1 MTGQTTARQ
10 RLTAEL
16 LDALRTDG
24 GVRVVT
30 GEPGCGRTTFLD
42 HAARLFRAGPVR
54 YVRADG
60 AHGLDE
66 ALRTVGPLLVCVDD
80 ADLWD
85 APSRAALARTA
96 TRIRETAVRTTLLL
110 TVAGHRPPPPELAD
124 LPVLRLG
131 PLTPGDAA
139 LLIRERADSAV
150 DPAVQEELITA
161 AEGNPALL
169 LALVRRLSPAQLGGR
184 RSLPRPTADDE
195 VLADVAGDRL
205 PDDPGGLLLTTAA
218 AARAT
223 GEEDADA
230 ALVLRA
236 AHAAAT
242 APLPD
247 LLTRGER
254 RLRFRS
260 GLMARAVYATAS
272 PGDRR
277 AAHLSLAEAATD
289 REDLLPLLHRA
300 WAVGAPAPA
309 VAASLAAAATDPSST
324 APPALRRRALARA
337 ADLTPDQAERAR
349 RHLAAAEQALLAGLA
364 ADALRLLDRAR
375 GRSAPASVRGGAE
388 LLRGAV
394 LLADG
399 PVEDAR
405 ESFLLAA
412 DLLPPPAAARATLG
426 AADAAWSAGDP
437 TACLSALAPTHTP
450 PALPLAEAC
459 VRVPR
464 STPTPSPPTLTPPVV
479 SACACRPTPAAVGAP
494 GPPDTVSRAVGDVS
508 RRCGQSCL
516 LQHPDGLGGPAAR
529 VGVTTPRT
537 ACAPSTD
544 FRADG
549 ALSTDF
555 RADGALSTDSRA
567 GGALPADS
575 RAGGAPPTDSQP
587 SGVPPIYLQPSGALP
602 TDLQRS
608 GALPAD
614 SRSSGAPPTDLQPSG
629 ALPTDLQ
636 RSGALPADSRSSGA
650 PPTDLQ
656 PSGALPTDLQRSGAL
671 PKDSQRSGAPPTD
684 PQPSGVPPTM
694 SPPDGD
700 PSRDHRD
707 GMRAVL
713 LARFDLAATPLRR
726 VVDNGLHGSD
736 PDHLLRSAAAALMLG
751 DVTSAR
757 RAGARALA
765 AARTTGS
772 AALEPRALEYLAYA
786 ELRAGRHQ
794 LARTHAE
801 EGLRAAERTG
811 QRNTAAH
818 HHAVLALAASIE
830 GEADLVAEHAEAA
843 LRTARRHGLAQAAT
857 LAHWAVARADLGAGR
872 PREAAQ
878 RLGPLVR
885 PGARRG
891 HFAVWMLAVP
901 CFVEAAASAGRP
913 QHAEAV
919 VEDFVLWAACGAD
932 PQAPSQLL
940 RCRAL
945 LAGPDTADELY
956 LRALDRHD
964 DTAGDFE
971 RARTELL
978 YGKWLR
984 RRRRLR
990 EARARLEEA
999 RLGFE
1004 RCGAPLWAQ
1013 QAAAELRAGGA
1024 APNAAPAASVG
1035 AGDLARLT
1043 PQQMRIARYVAAGA
1057 TNREVALSLSVST
1070 RTVDYHLRNV
1080 FATLGL
1086 RSRVELVRLV
1096 EQEEKTGARL

>member
-184 RSLPRPTADDE
+184 RSLPRPTADGE

-247 LLTRGER
+247 LLTRGEG

-324 APPALRRRALARA
+324 APPALRRRALTRA
-337 ADLTPDQAERAR
+337 AELTPDQAERAR

-464 STPTPSPPTLTPPVV
+464 STPIPSPPTPPAV
-479 SACACRPTPAAVGAP
+479 SACTCRPTPAAVEVP
-494 GPPDTVSRAVGDVS
+494 GPPDAVGRAFGDVS

-549 ALSTDF
+549 ALSTD
-555 RADGALSTDSRA
+555 
-567 GGALPADS
+567 S

-602 TDLQRS
+602 MDSRSS

-614 SRSSGAPPTDLQPSG
+614 SRSSG

-636 RSGALPADSRSSGA
+636 RSGALPADS
-650 PPTDLQ
+650 Q
-656 PSGALPTDLQRSGAL
+656 P
-671 PKDSQRSGAPPTD
+671 SGAPPTD

>member
-184 RSLPRPTADDE
+184 RSLPRPTADGE

-324 APPALRRRALARA
+324 APPALRRRALTRA
-337 ADLTPDQAERAR
+337 AELTPDQAERAR

-464 STPTPSPPTLTPPVV
+464 STPTPSPPTPTPPVV
-479 SACACRPTPAAVGAP
+479 SACTCRPTPAAVEAP
-494 GPPDTVSRAVGDVS
+494 GPPDAVSRAVGDVS

-516 LQHPDGLGGPAAR
+516 LQHPDGLGGPAAW

-544 FRADG
+544 FRAG
-549 ALSTDF
+549 
-555 RADGALSTDSRA
+555 GALSTDSRA

-587 SGVPPIYLQPSGALP
+587 SGVPPTYLQPSGALP
-602 TDLQRS
+602 MDSRSSGALPMDSRSS

-629 ALPTDLQ
+629 APPTDLQ

-650 PPTDLQ
+650 
-656 PSGALPTDLQRSGAL
+656 LPTDLQRSGAL
-671 PKDSQRSGAPPTD
+671 PMDS
-684 PQPSGVPPTM
+684 QPSGVPPTM

-901 CFVEAAASAGRP
+901 CFVEAAAAAGRP

-1024 APNAAPAASVG
+1024 TPNAAPAASLG

>member
-66 ALRTVGPLLVCVDD
+66 ALRTAGPLLVCVDD

-150 DPAVQEELITA
+150 DPAVREELITA

-184 RSLPRPTADDE
+184 RSRPRPTVDGE

-218 AARAT
+218 AGRAT
-223 GEEDADA
+223 GEGDADA

-247 LLTRGER
+247 LLTRGEG

-260 GLMARAVYATAS
+260 GLMARVVYATAS
-272 PGDRR
+272 PEDRR
-277 AAHLSLAEAATD
+277 AAHLALAEAATD
-289 REDLLPLLHRA
+289 QEDLLPLLHRA
-300 WAVGAPAPA
+300 WAAGAPAPA

-349 RHLAAAEQALLAGLA
+349 RHLAAAEQALLAGHA

-450 PALPLAEAC
+450 PTLPLAEAC

-464 STPTPSPPTLTPPVV
+464 STPTLSPPTPMPPAV
-479 SACACRPTPAAVGAP
+479 SACTCRPTPAAVEAP
-494 GPPDTVSRAVGDVS
+494 ALPDAVSRALGDTP

-516 LQHPDGLGGPAAR
+516 PQHPEGLGGPAAR
-529 VGVTTPRT
+529 VGATAPRT
-537 ACAPSTD
+537 PCAPPAGS
-544 FRADG
+544 RSGG
-549 ALSTDF
+549 ALPAGS
-555 RADGALSTDSRA
+555 RSGGALPAGSRA
-567 GGALPADS
+567 GGALPAD
-575 RAGGAPPTDSQP
+575 P
-587 SGVPPIYLQPSGALP
+587 
-602 TDLQRS
+602 
-608 GALPAD
+608 
-614 SRSSGAPPTDLQPSG
+614 RSSGAPPADRRSSG
-629 ALPTDLQ
+629 TLPADC
-636 RSGALPADSRSSGA
+636 RSSSALPADPRSSGGPPTDPRSSGA
-650 PPTDLQ
+650 PATI
-656 PSGALPTDLQRSGAL
+656 
-671 PKDSQRSGAPPTD
+671 
-684 PQPSGVPPTM
+684 

>member
-1 MTGQTTARQ
+1 MTGHTTARQ

-30 GEPGCGRTTFLD
+30 GEPGCGRSTFLD

-54 YVRADG
+54 HVRADR
-60 AHGLDE
+60 AHELDD
-66 ALRTVGPLLVCVDD
+66 ALRTATVSGPLLLCVDD

-85 APSRAALARTA
+85 APSRAALARA
-96 TRIRETAVRTTLLL
+96 AARIRETGVRTTLLL
-110 TVAGHRPPPPELAD
+110 TVAGHRPPPPELSD

-131 PLTPGDAA
+131 PLTPAEAA
-139 LLIRERADSAV
+139 PLIRERADSEVA
-150 DPAVQEELITA
+150 PAVREELITE

-169 LALVRRLSPAQLGGR
+169 LALVRRLSPARLSGR
-184 RSLPRPTADDE
+184 RALPRPLVDGE

-230 ALVLRA
+230 DLVLRA
-236 AHAAAT
+236 CRAAT
-242 APLPD
+242 DAPLPD
-247 LLTRGER
+247 LLTRSEG

-260 GLMARAVYATAS
+260 ALMARAVHALAA
-272 PGDRR
+272 PEHRR
-277 AAHLSLAEAATD
+277 AAHLALAEAA
-289 REDLLPLLHRA
+289 REAEDILPLLHRS
-300 WAVGAPAPA
+300 WAVPDPAL
-309 VAASLAAAATDPSST
+309 AASLASAATDPAST
-324 APPALRRRALARA
+324 TPPALRRTALVRA
-337 ADLTPDQAERAR
+337 AELTPDGAERAR
-349 RHLAAAEQALLAGLA
+349 RHLAAAEQTLLAGGV
-364 ADALRLLDRAR
+364 ADALRLLDQAR
-375 GRSAPASVRGGAE
+375 GPSAPTPVRGGAE

-412 DLLPPPAAARATLG
+412 DLLPPHAAARATLG

-437 TACLSALAPTHTP
+437 ASCLSALAPTRTP
-450 PALPLAEAC
+450 PTLPLAQAC
-459 VRVPR
+459 VRVPQE
-464 STPTPSPPTLTPPVV
+464 
-479 SACACRPTPAAVGAP
+479 PAAPDEHRGGVAQVGATAP
-494 GPPDTVSRAVGDVS
+494 RPEGVAPVGDV
-508 RRCGQSCL
+508 
-516 LQHPDGLGGPAAR
+516 
-529 VGVTTPRT
+529 
-537 ACAPSTD
+537 
-544 FRADG
+544 
-549 ALSTDF
+549 
-555 RADGALSTDSRA
+555 
-567 GGALPADS
+567 
-575 RAGGAPPTDSQP
+575 
-587 SGVPPIYLQPSGALP
+587 
-602 TDLQRS
+602 
-608 GALPAD
+608 
-614 SRSSGAPPTDLQPSG
+614 
-629 ALPTDLQ
+629 
-636 RSGALPADSRSSGA
+636 
-650 PPTDLQ
+650 
-656 PSGALPTDLQRSGAL
+656 
-671 PKDSQRSGAPPTD
+671 
-684 PQPSGVPPTM
+684 
-694 SPPDGD
+694 
-700 PSRDHRD
+700 SRDHRD

-713 LARFDLAATPLRR
+713 LARFDLAAAPLRR
-726 VVDNGLHGSD
+726 VVENGLQGTD
-736 PDHLLRSAAAALMLG
+736 PDRLLRSAAAALMLG

-765 AARTTGS
+765 AARTHSS

-801 EGLRAAERTG
+801 EGLRTAERTG

-830 GEADLVAEHAEAA
+830 GEADLVTEHAEAA
-843 LRTARRHGLAQAAT
+843 LRTARRHGLAQAET
-857 LAHWAVARADLGAGR
+857 LAHWAAARADLGAGR

-885 PGARRG
+885 PGPRRG

-913 QHAEAV
+913 QFAAGV
-919 VEDFVLWAACGAD
+919 VEDFTLWAACGAD

-945 LAGPDTADELY
+945 LAAPDTADELY
-956 LRALDRHD
+956 LRALDQHD

-990 EARARLEEA
+990 EARTRLEEA

-1024 APNAAPAASVG
+1024 APTTAPAASSG

-1043 PQQMRIARYVAAGA
+1043 PQQLRIARYVAEGA

>member
-184 RSLPRPTADDE
+184 RSLPRPTADGE

-230 ALVLRA
+230 GLVLRA

-324 APPALRRRALARA
+324 APPALRRRALTRA
-337 ADLTPDQAERAR
+337 AELTPDQAERAR
-349 RHLAAAEQALLAGLA
+349 RHLAAAEQALLAGHA

-464 STPTPSPPTLTPPVV
+464 STPTPGPPTPTPPVV
-479 SACACRPTPAAVGAP
+479 SACTCRPTPPAVEAP
-494 GPPDTVSRAVGDVS
+494 GPPDAVSRAVGDVS

-537 ACAPSTD
+537 ARAQSTD
-544 FRADG
+544 YRAG
-549 ALSTDF
+549 
-555 RADGALSTDSRA
+555 GALSTDSRA
-567 GGALPADS
+567 GGALSTDS

-587 SGVPPIYLQPSGALP
+587 SGVPPTYLQPSGALP
-602 TDLQRS
+602 
-608 GALPAD
+608 AD
-614 SRSSGAPPTDLQPSG
+614 SQP
-629 ALPTDLQ
+629 
-636 RSGALPADSRSSGA
+636 
-650 PPTDLQ
+650 
-656 PSGALPTDLQRSGAL
+656 
-671 PKDSQRSGAPPTD
+671 SGAPPTD

-801 EGLRAAERTG
+801 EGLHAAERTG

>member
-42 HAARLFRAGPVR
+42 HAARLFRTGPVR

-66 ALRTVGPLLVCVDD
+66 ALRTAGPLLVCVDD

-139 LLIRERADSAV
+139 LLIRERTDSAV

-184 RSLPRPTADDE
+184 RSLPRPTADGE
-195 VLADVAGDRL
+195 VLADVAGGRL

-247 LLTRGER
+247 LLTRGEG

-272 PGDRR
+272 PEDRR

-324 APPALRRRALARA
+324 APPALRLRALARA

-349 RHLAAAEQALLAGLA
+349 RHLAAAGQALLAGHA

-450 PALPLAEAC
+450 PTFPLAEAC

-464 STPTPSPPTLTPPVV
+464 SAPTPSPPTPTPPAV
-479 SACACRPTPAAVGAP
+479 SACTCRPTPAAVEAL
-494 GPPDTVSRAVGDVS
+494 GPPDAVSRAVGDVS
-508 RRCGQSCL
+508 RRCVQSCL
-516 LQHPDGLGGPAAR
+516 LRHPDGLGGPAAR
-529 VGVTTPRT
+529 VAVTAPRT
-537 ACAPSTD
+537 ACAP
-544 FRADG
+544 
-549 ALSTDF
+549 
-555 RADGALSTDSRA
+555 STDSRA
-567 GGALPADS
+567 GGALPTDS

-587 SGVPPIYLQPSGALP
+587 SGVPPTYLQPSGALP
-602 TDLQRS
+602 MDSRSS

-614 SRSSGAPPTDLQPSG
+614 SRSSGVPPTDLQPSG
-629 ALPTDLQ
+629 ALPTD
-636 RSGALPADSRSSGA
+636 S
-650 PPTDLQ
+650 Q
-656 PSGALPTDLQRSGAL
+656 PSGALPTDPQPSGAL
-671 PKDSQRSGAPPTD
+671 PTD
-684 PQPSGVPPTM
+684 PQPSGVPTTDPQPSGVPTTM

-700 PSRDHRD
+700 PFRDHRD

-801 EGLRAAERTG
+801 EGHRAAERTG

-945 LAGPDTADELY
+945 LAGPDAADELY

>member
-184 RSLPRPTADDE
+184 RSLPRPTADGE

-324 APPALRRRALARA
+324 APPALRRRALTRA
-337 ADLTPDQAERAR
+337 AELTPDQAERAR

-464 STPTPSPPTLTPPVV
+464 STPTPGPPTPTPPVV
-479 SACACRPTPAAVGAP
+479 SACTCRPTPAAVEVP
-494 GPPDTVSRAVGDVS
+494 GPPDAVSRAVGDVS

-544 FRADG
+544 FRAG
-549 ALSTDF
+549 
-555 RADGALSTDSRA
+555 GALSTDSRA

-587 SGVPPIYLQPSGALP
+587 SGVPPTYLQPSGALP
-602 TDLQRS
+602 MDSRSS

-629 ALPTDLQ
+629 APPTDLQ

-650 PPTDLQ
+650 
-656 PSGALPTDLQRSGAL
+656 LPTDLQRSGAL
-671 PKDSQRSGAPPTD
+671 PMDS
-684 PQPSGVPPTM
+684 QPSGVPPTM

-801 EGLRAAERTG
+801 EGLHAAERTG

-843 LRTARRHGLAQAAT
+843 LRTARRHGLVQAAT

>member
-60 AHGLDE
+60 AHGLDK
-66 ALRTVGPLLVCVDD
+66 ALRTAGPLLVCVDD

-184 RSLPRPTADDE
+184 RSLPRPTADGE

-236 AHAAAT
+236 AHAAVT

-247 LLTRGER
+247 LLTRGEG

-272 PGDRR
+272 PEDRR

-289 REDLLPLLHRA
+289 QEDLLPLLHRA

-349 RHLAAAEQALLAGLA
+349 RHLAAAEQALLAGHA

-450 PALPLAEAC
+450 PTLPLAEAC

-464 STPTPSPPTLTPPVV
+464 STPTPSPPTPMPPAV
-479 SACACRPTPAAVGAP
+479 SACTCRPTPAAVKAP
-494 GPPDTVSRAVGDVS
+494 GPPDAVSRAVGDTP

-516 LQHPDGLGGPAAR
+516 PQHPDGLGGPAAR
-529 VGVTTPRT
+529 VGVTAPRT
-537 ACAPSTD
+537 ACAP
-544 FRADG
+544 
-549 ALSTDF
+549 
-555 RADGALSTDSRA
+555 STDSRA
-567 GGALPADS
+567 GGALPTDSRVGGALSTDS

-587 SGVPPIYLQPSGALP
+587 SGVPPTDLQPSGALP
-602 TDLQRS
+602 M
-608 GALPAD
+608 D
-614 SRSSGAPPTDLQPSG
+614 SRSSGVPPTDLQPSG
-629 ALPTDLQ
+629 ALPTDSQ
-636 RSGALPADSRSSGA
+636 PSGA
-650 PPTDLQ
+650 PPTETQ
-656 PSGALPTDLQRSGAL
+656 PSGA
-671 PKDSQRSGAPPTD
+671 
-684 PQPSGVPPTM
+684 PPTM

-1024 APNAAPAASVG
+1024 TPNAAPAASLG

>member
-1 MTGQTTARQ
+1 M
-10 RLTAEL
+10 TAEL

-184 RSLPRPTADDE
+184 RSLPRPTADGE

-247 LLTRGER
+247 LLTRGEG

-324 APPALRRRALARA
+324 APPALRRRALTRA
-337 ADLTPDQAERAR
+337 AELTPDQAERAR

-464 STPTPSPPTLTPPVV
+464 STPIPSPPTPPAV
-479 SACACRPTPAAVGAP
+479 SACTCRPTPAAVEVP
-494 GPPDTVSRAVGDVS
+494 GPPDAVSRAFGDVS

-537 ACAPSTD
+537 ARAPSTD
-544 FRADG
+544 YRAG
-549 ALSTDF
+549 
-555 RADGALSTDSRA
+555 GALSTDSRA

-587 SGVPPIYLQPSGALP
+587 SGVPPTYLQPSGARGVPPTYLQPSGALP
-602 TDLQRS
+602 MDSRSSGALSADSRSSGVPSTDLQRS

-614 SRSSGAPPTDLQPSG
+614 SRSSGVP
-629 ALPTDLQ
+629 PTDLQ
-636 RSGALPADSRSSGA
+636 RSGALPADS
-650 PPTDLQ
+650 Q
-656 PSGALPTDLQRSGAL
+656 P
-671 PKDSQRSGAPPTD
+671 SGAPPTD

-843 LRTARRHGLAQAAT
+843 LRTARRHGLVQAAT

>member
-184 RSLPRPTADDE
+184 RSLPRPTADGE

-277 AAHLSLAEAATD
+277 AAHLSLAEAVTD

-324 APPALRRRALARA
+324 APPALRRRALTRA
-337 ADLTPDQAERAR
+337 AELTPDQAERAR

-464 STPTPSPPTLTPPVV
+464 STPTPGPPTPTPPVV
-479 SACACRPTPAAVGAP
+479 SACTCRPTPAAVEAP
-494 GPPDTVSRAVGDVS
+494 GPPDAVSRAVGDVS

-544 FRADG
+544 FRAG
-549 ALSTDF
+549 
-555 RADGALSTDSRA
+555 GALSTDSRA

-587 SGVPPIYLQPSGALP
+587 SGVPPTYLQPSGALP
-602 TDLQRS
+602 MDSRSS

-629 ALPTDLQ
+629 APPTDLQ

-650 PPTDLQ
+650 
-656 PSGALPTDLQRSGAL
+656 LPTDLQRSGAL
-671 PKDSQRSGAPPTD
+671 PMDS
-684 PQPSGVPPTM
+684 QPSGVPPTM

-843 LRTARRHGLAQAAT
+843 LRTARRHGLVQAAT

-901 CFVEAAASAGRP
+901 CFVEAAAAAGRP

>member
-1 MTGQTTARQ
+1 MTGHTTARQ

-42 HAARLFRAGPVR
+42 HAARLFRGGPVR
-54 YVRADG
+54 HVRADG
-60 AHGLDE
+60 VRELDE
-66 ALRTVGPLLVCVDD
+66 ALRTAGPLLVCVDD

-96 TRIRETAVRTTLLL
+96 ARIRETAVRRTLLL
-110 TVAGHRPPPPELAD
+110 TVANHRPPPPELAD

-131 PLTPGDAA
+131 PLAPGDAA

-150 DPAVQEELITA
+150 DPAVREELISA

-169 LALVRRLSPAQLGGR
+169 LALVRRLSPDQLGGR
-184 RSLPRPTADDE
+184 RALPRPPADGE

-205 PDDPGGLLLTTAA
+205 PGDPRGLLLTTAA

-223 GEEDADA
+223 GEEEADA

-236 AHAAAT
+236 AHAAAN

-247 LLTRGER
+247 LLTRGEG

-260 GLMARAVYATAS
+260 ALMARAVYATAS
-272 PGDRR
+272 SEDRR
-277 AAHLSLAEAATD
+277 AAHLALAEAATGQ
-289 REDLLPLLHRA
+289 EDLLPLLHRA
-300 WAVGAPAPA
+300 WAVSAPAPA
-309 VAASLAAAATDPSST
+309 VAASLAAAATDPSSP
-324 APPALRRRALARA
+324 APPALRRRALTRA
-337 ADLTPDQAERAR
+337 ADLTPDEAERAR
-349 RHLAAAEQALLAGLA
+349 RHLAAAEQALLAGHA

-375 GRSAPASVRGGAE
+375 GRSAPAAVRGGAE

-450 PALPLAEAC
+450 RTLPLAEAC
-459 VRVPR
+459 VRVPKQPG
-464 STPTPSPPTLTPPVV
+464 SCDEPT
-479 SACACRPTPAAVGAP
+479 C
-494 GPPDTVSRAVGDVS
+494 
-508 RRCGQSCL
+508 RCGRSC
-516 LQHPDGLGGPAAR
+516 G
-529 VGVTTPRT
+529 T
-537 ACAPSTD
+537 
-544 FRADG
+544 
-549 ALSTDF
+549 
-555 RADGALSTDSRA
+555 
-567 GGALPADS
+567 
-575 RAGGAPPTDSQP
+575 
-587 SGVPPIYLQPSGALP
+587 LP
-602 TDLQRS
+602 TN
-608 GALPAD
+608 P
-614 SRSSGAPPTDLQPSG
+614 
-629 ALPTDLQ
+629 
-636 RSGALPADSRSSGA
+636 
-650 PPTDLQ
+650 
-656 PSGALPTDLQRSGAL
+656 
-671 PKDSQRSGAPPTD
+671 
-684 PQPSGVPPTM
+684 
-694 SPPDGD
+694 PPDGD
-700 PSRDHRD
+700 PSSDHRD

-726 VVDNGLHGSD
+726 VVENGLHGTD

-765 AARTTGS
+765 AARTSGS
-772 AALEPRALEYLAYA
+772 VALEPRALEYLAYA

-801 EGLRAAERTG
+801 EGLRAAERAG

-830 GEADLVAEHAEAA
+830 GEADLVAEHAEEA

-857 LAHWAVARADLGAGR
+857 LAHWAAARADLGAGR

-913 QHAEAV
+913 QHAAAL
-919 VEDFVLWAACGAD
+919 VEDFALWAACGAD

-956 LRALDRHD
+956 LSALDRHD
-964 DTAGDFE
+964 DTVGDFE

-990 EARARLEEA
+990 EARTRLEEA

-1024 APNAAPAASVG
+1024 APNPAPAASSG

-1043 PQQMRIARYVAAGA
+1043 PQQLRIARYVAAGA

>member
-66 ALRTVGPLLVCVDD
+66 ALRTAGPLLVCVDD

-150 DPAVQEELITA
+150 DPAVREELITA

-184 RSLPRPTADDE
+184 RSLPRPTVDGE

-205 PDDPGGLLLTTAA
+205 PDDPDGLLLTTAA

-223 GEEDADA
+223 GEGDADA

-247 LLTRGER
+247 LLTRGEG

-272 PGDRR
+272 PEDRR
-277 AAHLSLAEAATD
+277 AAHLALAEAATD
-289 REDLLPLLHRA
+289 QEDLLPLLHRA
-300 WAVGAPAPA
+300 WATGAPAPA

-349 RHLAAAEQALLAGLA
+349 RHLAAAEQALLAGHA

-450 PALPLAEAC
+450 PTLPLAEAC

-464 STPTPSPPTLTPPVV
+464 STPTLSPPTPMPPAV
-479 SACACRPTPAAVGAP
+479 SACTCRPTPAAVEAP
-494 GPPDTVSRAVGDVS
+494 ALPDAVSRAVGDTP

-516 LQHPDGLGGPAAR
+516 PQHPEGLGGPAAR
-529 VGVTTPRT
+529 VGATAPRT
-537 ACAPSTD
+537 ACALPADRRSGGAPPAD
-544 FRADG
+544 FRSSG
-549 ALSTDF
+549 TP
-555 RADGALSTDSRA
+555 STDSRSGGA
-567 GGALPADS
+567 PPADSRSNGTPSTDSRSGGALPTDPRSNGALPADAQPSGTPPADS
-575 RAGGAPPTDSQP
+575 RSGGAP
-587 SGVPPIYLQPSGALP
+587 
-602 TDLQRS
+602 
-608 GALPAD
+608 PAD
-614 SRSSGAPPTDLQPSG
+614 SRSSGT
-629 ALPTDLQ
+629 LPTGR
-636 RSGALPADSRSSGA
+636 RSSSALPADPRS
-650 PPTDLQ
+650 
-656 PSGALPTDLQRSGAL
+656 
-671 PKDSQRSGAPPTD
+671 
-684 PQPSGVPPTM
+684 SGVPPTI

-700 PSRDHRD
+700 PSRHHRD

-801 EGLRAAERTG
+801 EGLHTAERTG

-945 LAGPDTADELY
+945 LAGPDTADEMY

-990 EARARLEEA
+990 EARVRLEEA

-1013 QAAAELRAGGA
+1013 QAAAELRAGGAA

>member
-60 AHGLDE
+60 AHGLDK
-66 ALRTVGPLLVCVDD
+66 ALRTAGPLLVCVDD

-184 RSLPRPTADDE
+184 RSLPRPTADGE

-236 AHAAAT
+236 AHAAVT

-247 LLTRGER
+247 LLTRGEG

-272 PGDRR
+272 PEDRR

-289 REDLLPLLHRA
+289 QEDLLPLLHRA

-309 VAASLAAAATDPSST
+309 VVASLAAAATDPSST

-349 RHLAAAEQALLAGLA
+349 RHLAAAEQALLAGHA

-450 PALPLAEAC
+450 PTLPLAEAC

-464 STPTPSPPTLTPPVV
+464 STPTPSPPAPPAV
-479 SACACRPTPAAVGAP
+479 SACTCRPTPAAAEAP
-494 GPPDTVSRAVGDVS
+494 GPPDAVSRAVGDVS

-516 LQHPDGLGGPAAR
+516 LRHPDGLGGPAAR
-529 VGVTTPRT
+529 VGVTEPRT

-544 FRADG
+544 SRVGG
-549 ALSTDF
+549 ALPM
-555 RADGALSTDSRA
+555 DSRA

-575 RAGGAPPTDSQP
+575 RGG
-587 SGVPPIYLQPSGALP
+587 
-602 TDLQRS
+602 
-608 GALPAD
+608 
-614 SRSSGAPPTDLQPSG
+614 GAPPTDLQPSG
-629 ALPTDLQ
+629 ALPM
-636 RSGALPADSRSSGA
+636 DSRSSGA
-650 PPTDLQ
+650 LPTDSRSSGVPPTDLQ
-656 PSGALPTDLQRSGAL
+656 PSGALPTD
-671 PKDSQRSGAPPTD
+671 SQPSGAPPTD
-684 PQPSGVPPTM
+684 PQPSGAPPTM

-726 VVDNGLHGSD
+726 VVDNGLHGCD

-1013 QAAAELRAGGA
+1013 QAAAELRAVGA
-1024 APNAAPAASVG
+1024 TPNAAPAASVG

>member
-184 RSLPRPTADDE
+184 RSLPRPTADGE

-324 APPALRRRALARA
+324 APPALRRRALTRA
-337 ADLTPDQAERAR
+337 AELTPDQAERAR

-464 STPTPSPPTLTPPVV
+464 STPTPGPPTPTPPVV
-479 SACACRPTPAAVGAP
+479 SACTCRPTPAAVEAP
-494 GPPDTVSRAVGDVS
+494 GPPDAVSRAVGDVS

-544 FRADG
+544 FRAG
-549 ALSTDF
+549 
-555 RADGALSTDSRA
+555 GALSTDSRA

-587 SGVPPIYLQPSGALP
+587 SGVPPTYLQPSGALP
-602 TDLQRS
+602 MDSRSSGALPMDSRSS

-629 ALPTDLQ
+629 APPTDLQ

-650 PPTDLQ
+650 
-656 PSGALPTDLQRSGAL
+656 LPTDLQRSGAL
-671 PKDSQRSGAPPTD
+671 PMDS
-684 PQPSGVPPTM
+684 QPSGVPPTM

-794 LARTHAE
+794 LARAHAE
-801 EGLRAAERTG
+801 EGLHAAERTG

-901 CFVEAAASAGRP
+901 CFVEAAAAAGRP

-919 VEDFVLWAACGAD
+919 VEDFVLWEACGAD

-1024 APNAAPAASVG
+1024 APNAAPAASLG

>member
-1 MTGQTTARQ
+1 MTGQTIARQ

-184 RSLPRPTADDE
+184 RSLPRPTADGE

-324 APPALRRRALARA
+324 APPALRRRALTRA
-337 ADLTPDQAERAR
+337 AELTPDQAERAR

-464 STPTPSPPTLTPPVV
+464 STPTPSPPTPTPPVV
-479 SACACRPTPAAVGAP
+479 SACTCRQTPAAVEAP
-494 GPPDTVSRAVGDVS
+494 GPPDAVSRAFGDVS

-537 ACAPSTD
+537 ARAPSTD
-544 FRADG
+544 YRAG
-549 ALSTDF
+549 
-555 RADGALSTDSRA
+555 GALSTDSRA

-587 SGVPPIYLQPSGALP
+587 SGVPPTYLQPSGARGVPPTYLQPSGALP
-602 TDLQRS
+602 MDSRSSGALSADSRSSGVPSTDLQRS

-614 SRSSGAPPTDLQPSG
+614 SRSSGVP
-629 ALPTDLQ
+629 PTDLQ
-636 RSGALPADSRSSGA
+636 RSGALPADS
-650 PPTDLQ
+650 Q
-656 PSGALPTDLQRSGAL
+656 P
-671 PKDSQRSGAPPTD
+671 SGAPPTD

-843 LRTARRHGLAQAAT
+843 LRTARRHGLVQAAT

>member
-1 MTGQTTARQ
+1 MIGHTTARQ

-54 YVRADG
+54 HLRADQ
-60 AHGLDE
+60 AHELDD
-66 ALRTVGPLLVCVDD
+66 ALRPATAAAPVLLCVDD
-80 ADLWD
+80 AHLWD
-85 APSRAALARTA
+85 APARATLARAAARIRGTGVRAALL
-96 TRIRETAVRTTLLL
+96 V
-110 TVAGHRPPPPELAD
+110 TVPDHRRVAPELAD

-131 PLTPGDAA
+131 PLTPADAA
-139 LLIRERADSAV
+139 LLVRDAADEAV
-150 DPAVQEELITA
+150 DPAVREELVTA

-169 LALVRRLSPAQLGGR
+169 LALVRRLSPAQLSGR
-184 RSLPRPTADDE
+184 RALPPSLVTGE
-195 VLADVAGDRL
+195 VLAEVAGDRL
-205 PDDPGGLLLTTAA
+205 PDDPGGLPLTTAA

-223 GEEDADA
+223 GEEDADEE
-230 ALVLRA
+230 LVLRA
-236 AHAAAT
+236 CPSAIDG
-242 APLPD
+242 PLPD
-247 LLTRGER
+247 LLTRGEG

-260 GLMARAVYATAS
+260 TLMLRAVYATAPS
-272 PGDRR
+272 AHRR
-277 AAHLSLAEAATD
+277 AAHLALAEAATEPD
-289 REDLLPLLHRA
+289 ELLPLLHRS
-300 WAVGAPAPA
+300 WATTGPAPD
-309 VAASLAAAATDPSST
+309 VAASLTRAVTDPACT
-324 APPALRRRALARA
+324 APPALRRRALTRA
-337 ADLTPDQAERAR
+337 ADLTPDGAERAR
-349 RHLAAAEQALLAGLA
+349 RHLAAAQQALLAGHT
-364 ADALRLLDRAR
+364 ADALRLLERAR

-412 DLLPPPAAARATLG
+412 DLLPPPAAARATLA

-437 TACLSALAPTHTP
+437 TACLSALAPTRTP
-450 PALPLAEAC
+450 PTLPLAEAC

-464 STPTPSPPTLTPPVV
+464 SGTPT
-479 SACACRPTPAAVGAP
+479 AP
-494 GPPDTVSRAVGDVS
+494 GVPAV
-508 RRCGQSCL
+508 RRN
-516 LQHPDGLGGPAAR
+516 PE
-529 VGVTTPRT
+529 
-537 ACAPSTD
+537 
-544 FRADG
+544 
-549 ALSTDF
+549 
-555 RADGALSTDSRA
+555 
-567 GGALPADS
+567 
-575 RAGGAPPTDSQP
+575 
-587 SGVPPIYLQPSGALP
+587 
-602 TDLQRS
+602 
-608 GALPAD
+608 
-614 SRSSGAPPTDLQPSG
+614 
-629 ALPTDLQ
+629 
-636 RSGALPADSRSSGA
+636 
-650 PPTDLQ
+650 
-656 PSGALPTDLQRSGAL
+656 
-671 PKDSQRSGAPPTD
+671 
-684 PQPSGVPPTM
+684 
-694 SPPDGD
+694 PDGD

-707 GMRAVL
+707 GLRAVL
-713 LARFDLAATPLRR
+713 LARFDLAAAPLRR
-726 VVDNGLHGSD
+726 VVDHGLRGSD

-765 AARTTGS
+765 AARTSGS

-801 EGLRAAERTG
+801 EGLRTAARAG

-857 LAHWAVARADLGAGR
+857 LAHWAAARADLGAGR

-878 RLGPLVR
+878 RLGPLVL

-901 CFVEAAASAGRP
+901 CFVEATASAGRP
-913 QHAEAV
+913 QHAAAV
-919 VEDFVLWAACGAD
+919 VESFALWAACGAD

-945 LAGPDTADELY
+945 LAAPDTADELY
-956 LRALDRHD
+956 RRALDRHD

-990 EARARLEEA
+990 EARTRLEEA

-1004 RCGAPLWAQ
+1004 RCGARLWAQ
-1013 QAAAELRAGGA
+1013 QAADELRAGGA
-1024 APNAAPAASVG
+1024 APAAAPAVSPG

-1043 PQQMRIARYVAAGA
+1043 PQQLRIARYVAGGA

>member
-184 RSLPRPTADDE
+184 RSLPRPTADGE

-324 APPALRRRALARA
+324 APPALRRRALTRA
-337 ADLTPDQAERAR
+337 AELTPDQAERAR

-464 STPTPSPPTLTPPVV
+464 STPTPGPPTPTPPVV
-479 SACACRPTPAAVGAP
+479 SACTCRPTPAAVEAP
-494 GPPDTVSRAVGDVS
+494 GPPDAVSRAVGDVS

-544 FRADG
+544 
-549 ALSTDF
+549 
-555 RADGALSTDSRA
+555 SRA

-575 RAGGAPPTDSQP
+575 RAGGAPPADSQP
-587 SGVPPIYLQPSGALP
+587 SGVPPTYLQPSGALPMDSRSSGALPADSRSSGAPPTDLQRSGAPP

-614 SRSSGAPPTDLQPSG
+614 SRSSGA
-629 ALPTDLQ
+629 LPTDLQ
-636 RSGALPADSRSSGA
+636 RSGALPADS
-650 PPTDLQ
+650 Q
-656 PSGALPTDLQRSGAL
+656 P
-671 PKDSQRSGAPPTD
+671 SGAPPTD

-843 LRTARRHGLAQAAT
+843 LRTARRHGLVQAAT

>member
-1 MTGQTTARQ
+1 MTGHTTARQ

-42 HAARLFRAGPVR
+42 HAARLFREGPVR

-60 AHGLDE
+60 ADDLEE
-66 ALRTVGPLLVCVDD
+66 ALRTAGPLLLCVDD

-85 APSRAALARTA
+85 SPSRAVLARTA
-96 TRIRETAVRTTLLL
+96 ARIRASTVRVTLLM
-110 TVAGHRPPPPELAD
+110 TVANHRPPPPELAD
-124 LPVLRLG
+124 LPLLRLG

-139 LLIRERADSAV
+139 PLIRERAEGAV
-150 DPAVQEELITA
+150 APAVREELITA

-169 LALVRRLSPAQLGGR
+169 LALVRRLSPVQLSGR
-184 RSLPRPTADDE
+184 RALPRGLVDAE

-205 PDDPGGLLLTTAA
+205 PDDPGGLLLTAAA

-236 AHAAAT
+236 CRT
-242 APLPD
+242 TGKDLPD
-247 LLTRGER
+247 LLAHTEG

-260 GLMARAVYATAS
+260 TLLARAVYVTA
-272 PGDRR
+272 PAEHRR
-277 AAHLSLAEAATD
+277 AAHLALAEAATD
-289 REDLLPLLHRA
+289 PDALLPLLHRA
-300 WAVGAPAPA
+300 WAVTAPAPST
-309 VAASLAAAATDPSST
+309 AASLASAATDPTST
-324 APPALRRRALARA
+324 APPTLRRRALVRA
-337 ADLTPDQAERAR
+337 ADLTPDEAERACH
-349 RHLAAAEQALLAGLA
+349 HLAAAEQALLAGQTS
-364 ADALRLLDRAR
+364 DALRLLDRAR
-375 GRSAPASVRGGAE
+375 GRTAPASVRGGAE

-450 PALPLAEAC
+450 PTLPLAEAC
-459 VRVPR
+459 VRVPQE
-464 STPTPSPPTLTPPVV
+464 S
-479 SACACRPTPAAVGAP
+479 G
-494 GPPDTVSRAVGDVS
+494 
-508 RRCGQSCL
+508 GQS
-516 LQHPDGLGGPAAR
+516 
-529 VGVTTPRT
+529 PR
-537 ACAPSTD
+537 
-544 FRADG
+544 RAM
-549 ALSTDF
+549 
-555 RADGALSTDSRA
+555 
-567 GGALPADS
+567 
-575 RAGGAPPTDSQP
+575 
-587 SGVPPIYLQPSGALP
+587 GVPPLGRSREWGRAGATAP
-602 TDLQRS
+602 RTER
-608 GALPAD
+608 AAAVAD
-614 SRSSGAPPTDLQPSG
+614 PH
-629 ALPTDLQ
+629 
-636 RSGALPADSRSSGA
+636 
-650 PPTDLQ
+650 
-656 PSGALPTDLQRSGAL
+656 
-671 PKDSQRSGAPPTD
+671 
-684 PQPSGVPPTM
+684 
-694 SPPDGD
+694 
-700 PSRDHRD
+700 RDHQD

-713 LARFDLAATPLRR
+713 LARFDLAAAPLRR
-726 VVDNGLHGSD
+726 VVETGLQGTTPD
-736 PDHLLRSAAAALMLG
+736 PLLRAAAAALLLG
-751 DVTSAR
+751 DIPSAR

-765 AARTTGS
+765 AARTSGS

-801 EGLRAAERTG
+801 EGLRTAERAG

-843 LRTARRHGLAQAAT
+843 LSIARRHGLAQAAT
-857 LAHWAVARADLGAGR
+857 LAHWAAARADLGAGR
-872 PREAAQ
+872 PAEAAQ

-891 HFAVWMLAVP
+891 HFAVWMLAAP

-913 QHAEAV
+913 QYAAGV
-919 VEDFVLWAACGAD
+919 VEDFALWAACGAD

-990 EARARLEEA
+990 EARTRLEEA

-1004 RCGAPLWAQ
+1004 RCGARLWAQ

-1024 APNAAPAASVG
+1024 APSAAPATASG

-1043 PQQMRIARYVAAGA
+1043 PQQLRIARYVAAGA